1 MMCPIP
7 ITPLGAALLGTVA
20 LAGCQHQYQQTIS
33 YPNLLPAGPIEAGFD
48 CAQLDDSILKTDA
61 VRWVMR
67 EDGARL
73 VSPGKQLA
81 VIMLVALNEGHSA
94 VHQADLR
101 LLSLLSLKK
110 DRHCLPRPTGHEAM
124 TDLELYERVA
134 ALLDQERSQDS
145 SGHTADLRAQRM
157 QLLDKLRPD

>member
-1 MMCPIP
+1 MKCLIP
-7 ITPLGAALLGTVA
+7 VAPLSAALLATFA

-33 YPNLLPAGPIEAGFD
+33 YPKLLPAGAIEAGFD

-73 VSPGKQLA
+73 VSPGKELA
-81 VIMLVALNEGHSA
+81 VIMLVALDEGHNA
-94 VHQADLR
+94 VHRADLR
-101 LLSLLSLKK
+101 LHSLLSLKK

-124 TDLELYERVA
+124 TDLDLYEKLA
-134 ALLDQERSQDS
+134 ALLDQEKTKES
-145 SGHTADLRAQRM
+145 SAHTAELRAQRM
-157 QLLDKLRPD
+157 QLLDKLRPN